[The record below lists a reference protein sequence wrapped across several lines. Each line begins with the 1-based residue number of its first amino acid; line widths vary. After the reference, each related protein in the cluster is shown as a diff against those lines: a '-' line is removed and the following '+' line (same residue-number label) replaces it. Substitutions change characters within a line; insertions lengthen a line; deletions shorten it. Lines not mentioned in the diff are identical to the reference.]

1 MSKRIIQNG
10 SSLGPYSQAVIVGN
24 HCYVAGTGGFL
35 PGTAQLVEGGKEAE
49 IRQTMKNLEAVI
61 GEAGYSMSDIV
72 SVTAYLRD
80 VSDWPTFNEIYST
93 CFEPESAPAR
103 AVVGVAELP
112 AGANVEV
119 TCVAVREDT
128 A

>member
-1 MSKRIIQNG
+1 MSKKIIRNG
-10 SSLGPYSQAVIVGN
+10 SSIGPYSQAVIVGN

-35 PGTAQLVEGGKEAE
+35 PGTAQLVEGGLEAE

-61 GEAGYSMSDIV
+61 NQAGYQMDDIV
-72 SVTAYLRD
+72 SVTAFLRD
-80 VSDWPTFNEIYST
+80 IDDWPTFNDIYST
-93 CFEPESAPAR
+93 YFQPDATPAR

-119 TCVAVREDT
+119 TCVAVRED
-128 A
+128 AA